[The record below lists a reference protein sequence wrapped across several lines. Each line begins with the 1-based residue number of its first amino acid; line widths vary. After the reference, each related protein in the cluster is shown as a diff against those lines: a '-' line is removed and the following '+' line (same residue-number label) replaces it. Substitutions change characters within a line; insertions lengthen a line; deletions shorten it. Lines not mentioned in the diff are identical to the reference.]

1 MADDRPYDVVL
12 FGATGFTGGLT
23 AEYLARHTT
32 PTRHNPPTRWALA
45 GRNLAKLERTRA
57 HLATIEP
64 AAVNLDLIEADIGD
78 PNAMGRVAGCTK
90 VVITTVG
97 PYIRYGEPLVA
108 ACAEAGTDYVDL
120 TGEPEFVDRM
130 WLKYHA
136 RATET
141 GARLIHSCG
150 FDSIPH
156 DLGVQYAV
164 ERLPDGVPITVEGF
178 VRTNGTFSGGTY
190 HSTIEIL
197 SRLRQGKRAA
207 DERRRLEPRPPGR
220 IVKGLTR
227 PPHLDE
233 TGGGWVVA
241 PPLIDPLVVLRSAR
255 ALPRYGPEFR
265 YAHYI
270 VVKRLPTLAMLGAGA
285 GALVALAQVKP
296 TRDLLLKYMDQG
308 DGPSAAKRARSWF
321 NVRFKGEAGGRRV
334 IVEVSGGDPGYTETS
349 KMLAEAAL
357 CLAHDTLPETAG
369 QVTPAVALGHALRDR
384 LIDAGIRFQ
393 TVSDVAV

>member
-1 MADDRPYDVVL
+1 MADRRYDVVL

-45 GRNLAKLERTRA
+45 GRNRAKLEQTKT
-57 HLATIEP
+57 HLQTIEP
-64 AAVNLDLIEADIGD
+64 ALANLPLIEADSGD
-78 PNAMGRVAGCTK
+78 VDSMRRLAECTK

-120 TGEPEFVDRM
+120 CGEPEFVDRM

-156 DLGVQYAV
+156 DLGVEYTV
-164 ERLPDGVPITVEGF
+164 EHLPEEAPITVEGF

-190 HSTIEIL
+190 HSTVEVL

-207 DERRRLEPRPPGR
+207 AERRRLEPRPADR
-220 IVKGLTR
+220 IVKGVSR

-233 TGGGWVVA
+233 AGGGWVVA

-255 ALPRYGPEFR
+255 ALPRYGPDFR

-270 VVKRLPTLAMLGAGA
+270 VVKRLPTLAVLGAGA
-285 GALVALAQVKP
+285 MTLATLAQVKP
-296 TRDLLLKYMDQG
+296 SRDLLLKYIDQG
-308 DGPSAAKRARSWF
+308 DGPSEAKRARSWF
-321 NVRFKGEAGGRRV
+321 NVRFKGEGGGRRV
-334 IVEVSGGDPGYTETS
+334 IVEVSGGDPGYSETS

-357 CLAHDTLPETAG
+357 CLAHDELPPTAG
-369 QVTPAVALGHALRDR
+369 QVTPAVAMGHALRER
-384 LIDAGIRFQ
+384 LIDAAIRFQ
-393 TVSDVAV
+393 TVSDVPA

>member
-227 PPHLDE
+227 PPHIDE

-321 NVRFKGEAGGRRV
+321 NVRFKGEGGGRRV